1 MKAFCYLLLGTLD
14 KFLVQSD
21 HNNLKYFKSARK
33 ITQRQARWMEFLED
47 YNFELEHLLGHTN
60 TIADL
65 LSRRIDLEEGVKI
78 NDSQVILP
86 EHLFTH
92 SISTI
97 RQDFTPKLY
106 LEDNLQTHRKI
117 LQEIHDSPVGGH
129 PGISNTWHLIKC
141 QYEGPRLQKS
151 VEDYVKGCAK
161 CQESKVRTTL
171 KCAPLY
177 RFDTPVEQGP
187 FQYVSMDLVGL
198 WCTQKKKGLVRWRVN
213 YCLLLH
219 QGKLYMRDELM

>member
-1 MKAFCYLLLGTLD
+1 
-14 KFLVQSD
+14 
-21 HNNLKYFKSARK
+21 
-33 ITQRQARWMEFLED
+33 MEFLED
-47 YNFELEHLLGHTN
+47 YDFELEHLPGHTN

-65 LSRRIDLEEGVKI
+65 LSRRVDLEEGVKI

-86 EHLFTH
+86 EHLFMH

-97 RQDFTPKLY
+97 RQDFTPKIY
-106 LEDNLQTHRKI
+106 LKENLQTHRKI

-141 QYEGPRLQKS
+141 QYEGPRLWKS
-151 VEDYVKGCAK
+151 IEDYIKGCAK

-177 RFDTPVEQGP
+177 CFDTPV
-187 FQYVSMDLVGL
+187 
-198 WCTQKKKGLVRWRVN
+198 K
-213 YCLLLH
+213 
-219 QGKLYMRDELM
+219 